1 MSNSNKV
8 YVIGGGVCPFRMPK
22 SKNSLDYTQYARIAC
37 TKALED
43 ADLKYEDVTV
53 AVAAWN
59 YGDTATGHR
68 ALYEMGLTGI
78 PIVNTNVNCSAGSCG
93 LFVGRTL
100 LKAGTCG
107 DVCLVVGMEQMER
120 GLSESKYTDRENPV
134 GPQLKHVHKLGSP
147 TELIKPTMNQW
158 TSDVCRM
165 FAGAAEEYATNYCPD
180 DHDKFCRYLADITVK
195 NRAHGTQNPDACIR
209 SATTREKVLSR
220 PFCGSISEAMS
231 APTADGAA
239 AVIICSERWHRCR
252 EFVQNGHAT
261 EICAQSMVTDLASSF
276 GDTYAG
282 LCGIE
287 MARKAAGTCYK
298 ESGLGPK
305 DVNVVELHDCFSIN
319 ELLLYEALG
328 FAPPGQGLAMVENMR
343 WRENSEGGKYCEQ
356 QTVIG
361 SSVVINPSGGLES
374 KGHPIAATGV
384 AQCVELH
391 RQLTRKAGKRQVPGA
406 RVGLQHNF
414 GFGGAAVVTLYR
426 SATPQHKL

>member
-1 MSNSNKV
+1 MASANKV
-8 YVIGGGVCPFRMPK
+8 YVVGGGVCPFRMPK
-22 SKNSLDYTQYARIAC
+22 SKDCLDYTEYARIAC

-43 ADLKYEDVTV
+43 AGLKYEDITV

-59 YGDTATGHR
+59 YGDTAAGHR

-78 PIVNTNVNCSAGSCG
+78 PIINTNVNCSAGSCG
-93 LFVGRTL
+93 VFLGRSL
-100 LKAGTCG
+100 LKAGICG
-107 DVCLVVGMEQMER
+107 DVCLVLGMEQMER

-134 GPQLKHVHKLGSP
+134 GPQLKHVHELGSP
-147 TELIKPTMNQW
+147 TELIKPGMNQW

-165 FAGAAEEYATNYCPD
+165 FAGAADEYAERHCAED
-180 DHDKFCRYLADITVK
+180 REKFCRYLADITVK

-209 SATTREKVLSR
+209 SATTREKVLRR
-220 PFCGSISEAMS
+220 PFCGSISEPMS

-239 AVIICSERWHRCR
+239 AIIICSERWYRSH
-252 EFVQNGHAT
+252 EFIQTGRAT
-261 EICAQSMVTDLASSF
+261 EVCAQSMVTDLPSSF

-287 MARKAAGTCYK
+287 MAKKAAKTCYK
-298 ESGLGPK
+298 ESGIAAK

-328 FAPPGQGLAMVENMR
+328 FSREGGGLKMVEDMS
-343 WRENSEGGKYCEQ
+343 WRENQEGGKYCEQ
-356 QTVIG
+356 RTALG
-361 SSVVINPSGGLES
+361 SRVVINPSGGLES

-391 RQLTRKAGKRQVPGA
+391 RQLT
-406 RVGLQHNF
+406 
-414 GFGGAAVVTLYR
+414 
-426 SATPQHKL
+426 